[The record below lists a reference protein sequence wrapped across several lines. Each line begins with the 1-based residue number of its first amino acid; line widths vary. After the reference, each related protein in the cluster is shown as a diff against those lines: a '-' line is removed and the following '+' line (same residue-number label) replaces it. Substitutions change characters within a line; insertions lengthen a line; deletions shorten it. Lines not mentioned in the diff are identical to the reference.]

1 MTSITEIIKQ
11 KREQAFKSTPQK
23 PKDYILQTV
32 LNYLDKLDSNV
43 ETVISKNPINL
54 DVSKS
59 GKSTRF
65 ELRGKPIEI
74 EAEGELNRI
83 PVSLVV
89 YEDKQGIKEA
99 WYAATDAKRNRVIT
113 RYIVVD
119 HEVQMT

>member
-11 KREQAFKSTPQK
+11 KREQSFKSTPQK

-74 EAEGELNRI
+74 GRASCRE
-83 PVSLVV
+83 
-89 YEDKQGIKEA
+89 
-99 WYAATDAKRNRVIT
+99 RV
-113 RYIVVD
+113 
-119 HEVQMT
+119 